1 MSHSLSSHTMLRF
14 MVVLAGS
21 FYNSLGRDINGFNS
35 NMYSTNQQQCQ
46 SLLGHAWQ
54 CWGRF
59 GNNPMCSDIIHQAWQ
74 CSGQGSML
82 QALLDIET
90 VFPQEQGSMQTITIG
105 EDKKVIAVMIPKV
118 FINHCLQFNWPLYR
132 LNLLRRVSKN
142 RTNIFF

>member
-1 MSHSLSSHTMLRF
+1 MIKFTLILLLISW
-14 MVVLAGS
+14 GS
-21 FYNSLGRDINGFNS
+21 FSYSVSLFHNINAFKNTKYI
-35 NMYSTNQQQCQ
+35 NINNLQQCPSIIGQ
-46 SLLGHAWQ
+46 AWQ

-59 GNNPMCSDIIHQAWQ
+59 GNNPMCSNIIHQAWQ

-105 EDKKVIAVMIPKV
+105 EDKKVIAVMIPEV

-132 LNLLRRVSKN
+132 LTLLRRVSKN